1 MLNEDFKKPIYLQL
15 RENIRNKIEEGEYQP
30 GTAIP
35 SENTLAKTFGINRIT
50 IRNAVDALVNE
61 GLLKRVQGKGVF
73 VVGQKLS
80 VSIEGTGGF
89 ISDSMDVNRNVSTKE
104 VMKIV
109 RIANN
114 KYANLFNIDLNDE
127 IYQIRHITHIA
138 GEEVAAEDYF
148 FPASIIPSF
157 DNVNTSIFTFKDI
170 FSFYGIKQSK
180 MTQTLDVVK
189 GPMKIRKMLNT
200 PNGVMLFLLE
210 CDYYG
215 ENNQIIA
222 HSITYIR
229 SDKQSF
235 TVDLHK

>member
-1 MLNEDFKKPIYLQL
+1 MTKEDFKKPIYLQL

-73 VVGQKLS
+73 VVGQKLT

-89 ISDSMDVNRNVSTKE
+89 VSDSMSVNQNVSVKE
-104 VMKIV
+104 ISKIV
-109 RIANN
+109 REANN
-114 KYANLFNIDLNDE
+114 KYANIFNIELEDE
-127 IYQIRHITHIA
+127 IYQIRHLTHVG
-138 GEEVAAEDYF
+138 GEEVAVEDYF

-157 DNVNTSIFTFKDI
+157 DSINTSIFTFKDI

-180 MTQTLDVVK
+180 MTQSLTIVK
-189 GPMKIRKMLNT
+189 GPSKLRKLLNT

-215 ENNQIIA
+215 ETNQIIA

-235 TVDLHK
+235 TVNLHN